1 MGFVLML
8 HSLVRWVIVIVAV
21 IALVRLA
28 LGWVRGNAFGRLD
41 RGLVSGFAGLMD
53 LQALLGLIYLF
64 WSGLSGD
71 GFPAYRILH
80 AFIMIAAVAVA
91 HLGARSSGSGDV
103 VRYRNALLS
112 IVAALA
118 LIVVGVAILPQ
129 GWLG

>member
-8 HSLVRWVIVIVAV
+8 HSLLRWAIVLVAV
-21 IALVRLA
+21 IAVLRFAASWL
-28 LGWVRGNAFGRLD
+28 RGGAFGRLD
-41 RGLVSGFAGLMD
+41 RGLMTGFSGLMD

-80 AFIMIAAVAVA
+80 AFIMIVAVAVA
-91 HLGARSSGSGDV
+91 HMGARSSGSPDAI
-103 VRYRNALLS
+103 RYRNALLS
-112 IVAALA
+112 VVVSLA

>member
-1 MGFVLML
+1 MV

-28 LGWVRGNAFGRLD
+28 LGWRRGNVFGGMA
-41 RGLVSGFAGLMD
+41 RGLVSSFTGLMD
-53 LQALLGLIYLF
+53 LQTLLGLVYLF

-91 HLGARSSGSGDV
+91 HLGARSSGSGDA

-118 LIVVGVAILPQ
+118 LVVVGVAILPQ